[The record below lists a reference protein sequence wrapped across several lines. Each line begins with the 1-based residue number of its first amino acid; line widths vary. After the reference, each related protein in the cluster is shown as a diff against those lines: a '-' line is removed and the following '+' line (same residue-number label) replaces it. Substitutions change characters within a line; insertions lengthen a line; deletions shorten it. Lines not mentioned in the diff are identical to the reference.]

1 MKLTNENNM
10 SVLSLPSE
18 VLGGTQVIEFSS
30 LVEDALSSNP
40 TKVIVD
46 LSDVKVLNSSG
57 LGMIV
62 GAHTSC
68 TKNNC
73 KLVIAAPSEKIL
85 ELFKIT
91 NLTQILTIKDSLESA
106 KNVD

>member
-1 MKLTNENNM
+1 MKLSNENNI
-10 SVLSLPSE
+10 SIISLPEE
-18 VLGGTQVIEFSS
+18 VLGGTQVIEFSN
-30 LVEDALSSNP
+30 LVDSAIENTP
-40 TKVIVD
+40 TKVIID

-68 TKNNC
+68 SK
-73 KLVIAAPSEKIL
+73 KDFPLVIAAPNPKIL

-91 NLTQILTIKDSLESA
+91 NLTQILTIKDSLQDA
-106 KNVD
+106 KNN

>member
-1 MKLTNENNM
+1 MNLTNENNV

-30 LVEDALSSNP
+30 LVEDALNSKP
-40 TKVIVD
+40 TKIIVD
-46 LSDVKVLNSSG
+46 LTNVKVLNSSG

-68 TKNNC
+68 TKNKC

-91 NLTQILTIKDSLESA
+91 NLTQILTINDTLESA
-106 KNVD
+106 KNAD

>member
-1 MKLTNENNM
+1 MKLINENNV

-40 TKVIVD
+40 SKVIVD

-68 TKNNC
+68 TKNKC
-73 KLVIAAPSEKIL
+73 KLVIAGPSEKIL

>member
-1 MKLTNENNM
+1 MKLTNENNIL
-10 SVLSLPSE
+10 VISLPKE
-18 VLGGTQVIEFSS
+18 VLGGAQVIEFSN
-30 LVEDALSSNP
+30 LVEEAINNSPVKLIIDL
-40 TKVIVD
+40 TDVQVI
-46 LSDVKVLNSSG
+46 NSSG

-73 KLVIAAPSEKIL
+73 QMLVVASNQKVL

-91 NLTQILTIKDSLESA
+91 NLTQILKIESTLESA
-106 KNVD
+106 KLKD

>member
-1 MKLTNENNM
+1 MKLYNENNTFII
-10 SVLSLPSE
+10 SLPEE
-18 VLGGTQVIEFSS
+18 VLGGTQVIEFSN
-30 LVEDALSSNP
+30 LVDETISKNP
-40 TKVIVD
+40 NKLIVD
-46 LSDVKVLNSSG
+46 LTNVKVLNSSG

-73 KLVIAAPSEKIL
+73 QLIIAAPNPKIL

-91 NLTQILTIKDSLESA
+91 NLTQILKIESTLQSA
-106 KNVD
+106 KLKD

>member
-1 MKLTNENNM
+1 MKLSNKNNV
-10 SVLSLPSE
+10 SILSLPSE

-30 LVEDALSSNP
+30 LVEEALDSNP

-46 LSDVKVLNSSG
+46 LTNVKVLNSSG

-68 TKNNC
+68 TKNKCN
-73 KLVIAAPSEKIL
+73 LVIAAPSEKIL

-91 NLTQILTIKDSLESA
+91 NLTQILTINDTLESA
-106 KNVD
+106 ISVD